1 MIRKLQQ
8 IGNVI
13 HYQAMNQTIKIKY
26 SRRKKRIME
35 IAATL
40 QQKYTLTNSVIL
52 TILLTKYGGRCVLEQ
67 NLNNAVNSKLSQ

>member
-1 MIRKLQQ
+1 
-8 IGNVI
+8 
-13 HYQAMNQTIKIKY
+13 
-26 SRRKKRIME
+26 ME